1 MKWLYLL
8 PLYVMLIM
16 TGCQF
21 NIGNT
26 IKATPIPTL
35 LSIAPKNDASDLTQL
50 IGNYSNQLEQVSLY
64 KSLDGLFVK
73 RSLDNGK
80 TWSDTAPL
88 PIKQDWEKEI
98 QANNVYVS
106 LLSRSSPSWILITSD
121 PAAGLMNKSLYKS
134 SDNGKTWT
142 FINDVSQVVD
152 GYVTGISF
160 CSPTDGWIAA
170 SQHGTAMLPLYR
182 TKDGGKTWSL
192 QNIPIPKGFYYGNAY
207 PPVFDVNNPQSGTL
221 KIKFVGEASKDLFE
235 LFTTKDGG
243 ETWVKKDLNEKP
255 VPQKNDESITKED
268 ENAVHDL
275 IAAYFKAIENKD
287 YSTAWEM
294 VSSEMKKGYTKNDAI
309 QKHFG
314 IESLKLISIQTYLR
328 PQEPKENENKP
339 TIHFVVKL
347 DIVNKDGAWDK
358 GINER
363 FVGVVKEQG
372 QWKISAL
379 ATSP

>member
-1 MKWLYLL
+1 MKWIYLL
-8 PLYVMLIM
+8 TLSMMLIM

-21 NIGNT
+21 NAGST
-26 IKATPIPTL
+26 LKATPVPTPISNPIPNL
-35 LSIAPKNDASDLTQL
+35 LSTTPKDDALDLTQL
-50 IGNYSNQLEQVSLY
+50 IGNYPNQLDQVSLY
-64 KSLDGLFVK
+64 KSKDGLFVK
-73 RSLDNGK
+73 RSSDNGK
-80 TWSDTAPL
+80 TWSDAASL

-98 QANNVYVS
+98 QAKNVYVS
-106 LLSRSSPSWILITSD
+106 LLSSSSPSWILITSD
-121 PAAGLMNKSLYKS
+121 PALGLMNKSLYS
-134 SDNGKTWT
+134 SNDNGKTWT

-160 CSPTDGWIAA
+160 CSPTDGWITA

-192 QNIPIPKGFYYGNAY
+192 QNIPITKGYKYGNAF
-207 PPVFDVNNPQSGTL
+207 PPKFDVNNLQSGTL
-221 KIKFVGEASKDLFE
+221 KIEFVRDSNKDVFE
-235 LFTTKDGG
+235 FTTKDGG
-243 ETWVKKDLNEKP
+243 ETWVNIGVNETAA
-255 VPQKNDESITKED
+255 TKED
-268 ENAVHDL
+268 ENAVHDV

-294 VSSEMKKGYTKNDAI
+294 ISSEMKKGYTKNDAI

-314 IESLKLISIQTYLR
+314 VKSLKLISIQTYLR
-328 PQEPKENENKP
+328 PQEPKENKP

-363 FVGVVKEQG
+363 FVRVVKDQG